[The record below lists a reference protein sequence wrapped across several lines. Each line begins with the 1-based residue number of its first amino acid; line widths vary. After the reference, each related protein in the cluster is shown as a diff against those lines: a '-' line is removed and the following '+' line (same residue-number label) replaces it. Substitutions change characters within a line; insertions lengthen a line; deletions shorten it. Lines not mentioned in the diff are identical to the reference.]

1 MIKVK
6 LTALAGAAGALAT
19 LVSLPTPAQA
29 AHIQLFVPCSATALR
44 TAINQANTI
53 PGPDTLFLALGCT
66 YTLTAAD
73 NPGNGLPEITSNIN
87 VIGNGSTIRRQSATA
102 FRILEVTG
110 PGGRLTLNNLT
121 VSEGRAAGDAGG
133 GIAANTGTTLTLNS
147 TTVTKSRSGSG
158 TDGGGVFSAGTLTV
172 RNSTVNYNF
181 SSENGGGI
189 ASIGTATISG
199 STIAGNTARSDGG
212 GLDSSGTLAVTNSN
226 ITDNAARLD
235 AGGLN
240 AFNLTGTITDSLI
253 RGNVSAEDNGA
264 GGGVTTR
271 GSSNLTLLRTT
282 VFANRSFGDD
292 GGGGLANRGATLTVR
307 DSPVTR
313 NSARIAPGG
322 ILNDGGTVNLTG
334 TTTVTENIFTN
345 CAPTPIGTCT
355 D

>member
-1 MIKVK
+1 MVKVK
-6 LTALAGAAGALAT
+6 FSALAGAAGVLAT
-19 LVSLPTPAQA
+19 LVALPTPAQ
-29 AHIQLFVPCSATALR
+29 AHIQLFVPCGATALR
-44 TAINQANTI
+44 TAINQANTL

-66 YTLTAAD
+66 YTLTSAD

-121 VSEGRAAGDAGG
+121 ISEGLAVNDAGG

-147 TTVTKSRSGSG
+147 TTVTKNRGGSG
-158 TDGGGVFSAGTLTV
+158 TDGGGIFSAGTLTV
-172 RNSTVNYNF
+172 RNSTVNYNY

-189 ASIGTATISG
+189 ATNGTATISG

-212 GLDSSGTLAVTNSN
+212 GLDGSGGPLTVTNST
-226 ITDNAARLD
+226 ITDNAARFD
-235 AGGLN
+235 GGGIH
-240 AFNLTGTITDSLI
+240 AFNLTGTVTDTLI
-253 RGNVSAEDNGA
+253 RGNVSAEGA

-282 VFANRSFGDD
+282 VFANRSFGD
-292 GGGGLANRGATLTVR
+292 GGGGLANRSATLTVR

-313 NSARIAPGG
+313 NSAGVSTPGG

-334 TTTVTENIFTN
+334 TTTVTDNIFTN